1 VVHVSWHDAAA
12 FCGWAGGR
20 LPTEA
25 EWEFAARGGLEGRR
39 FPWGDDLEPQNGG
52 EMNVW
57 QGTFPRHNTLGDG
70 YYGTAPAD
78 AFEPNGYGLF
88 NMCGNAWE
96 WCRDW
101 FSPHHSGATVQ
112 DPRGP
117 VSGAE
122 RVIRGGSY
130 LCHESY
136 CNRYRVSARSSNT
149 PASTTGHMGFRL
161 ARDA

>member
-1 VVHVSWHDAAA
+1 
-12 FCGWAGGR
+12 
-20 LPTEA
+20 
-25 EWEFAARGGLEGRR
+25 
-39 FPWGDDLEPQNGG
+39 
-52 EMNVW
+52 MNVW
-57 QGTFPRHNTLGDG
+57 QGTFPRRNTFGDG

-101 FSPHHSGATVQ
+101 FSPHHSGATVR

-130 LCHESY
+130 LCHKSY